1 MIKCRIKFNF
11 KIISK
16 NTSILARTTLPA
28 GISSAEKE
36 NPHRAR
42 ETKYASFRLRTI
54 FFLVVVLFQ
63 NFALF
68 MDNGFWFVLVMDDL
82 PNNKWQSRSNSK
94 TSWDLAVYTL
104 NYPGD
109 SCFPT

>member
-1 MIKCRIKFNF
+1 MIKCIPCRIKFNV

-16 NTSILARTTLPA
+16 NTSTLARTTLPA

-36 NPHRAR
+36 NPHCSC

-54 FFLVVVLFQ
+54 FFLVVVLFH

-68 MDNGFWFVLVMDDL
+68 VDNVFWFVLVMGDL
-82 PNNKWQSRSNSK
+82 PNNKWQFQ
-94 TSWDLAVYTL
+94 D
-104 NYPGD
+104 
-109 SCFPT
+109 

>member
-1 MIKCRIKFNF
+1 MSFDIQMNIR
-11 KIISK
+11 
-16 NTSILARTTLPA
+16 NTNQLSWAGLPA

-42 ETKYASFRLRTI
+42 ETKYASFRMRTI

-82 PNNKWQSRSNSK
+82 PNNKWQFQ
-94 TSWDLAVYTL
+94 D
-104 NYPGD
+104 
-109 SCFPT
+109 